1 MENYLVDATDS
12 GSGNL
17 EIAISKD
24 GRNIPNQVSNEGGAR
39 FRIKFLPNQPA
50 IHHVQIKFNGI
61 EVPGKSQNDEEYRFA
76 SPSSFIGSPVLCHV
90 YSTDFTFENYEYAPI
105 HKQTSFLIKPRSES
119 MFNRNIH
126 IDILSPLGQKILR
139 RMSSNAY
146 IDFIPNEIGPHEI
159 RFYHIEDKRILLA
172 KFICQVYDISKIR
185 ISDLPLAIAHQ
196 RYQFTSNHFL

>member
-1 MENYLVDATDS
+1 MVEIFPIKYQMKVEHDFGLNSSPINQLFIMFKSNSMEL
-12 GSGNL
+12 
-17 EIAISKD
+17 
-24 GRNIPNQVSNEGGAR
+24 
-39 FRIKFLPNQPA
+39 KFPVRA
-50 IHHVQIKFNGI
+50 K
-61 EVPGKSQNDEEYRFA
+61 NDEKCRIS

-90 YSTDFTFENYEYAPI
+90 YSTDFTFENYEYALI

-119 MFNRNIH
+119 MFDRNIH

-146 IDFIPNEIGPHEI
+146 VDFIPNEIGPHEI

-196 RYQFTSNHFL
+196 RYQFTSNDCL